1 MTYQFGGEGIER
13 AGVEMTNQVK
23 SNELA
28 GRENQ
33 GAERLIELTESAD
46 SATDED
52 VIELTDVFSSPEG
65 EEGGII
71 ELTQVVAEEEIT
83 DPMGPLMSA
92 EDDREAPIE
101 LAPAAP
107 HHAAEETF
115 GLAKGVPAKVASPE
129 NQTEDPEP
137 PESLLANA
145 EAFSALA
152 ATEAR
157 HESELLDFG
166 DLDLD
171 DADPQSV
178 ATLASAAPGEPEEAL
193 FLEDHEMLDFSNAAG
208 GETQD
213 AAGMGADIEG
223 RAPAQAAAETHGL
236 LDLEGFST
244 SPAETSLEGDEF
256 SNIFDDLTAGA
267 GVAAAADRREVSED
281 TGRAQTAMAP
291 QTSELPSA
299 RASEKHKS
307 GEMGDGEEKFILG
320 AGGIRMREKADDSP
334 QAPPAAAQ
342 AVTPAAQGSPPAD
355 ALMVSSAEVEAA
367 VERVVRRMFSERI
380 EAVLLE
386 VLEKAVLK
394 EIQRIKDTLLVGSS
408 ENDSR

>member
-1 MTYQFGGEGIER
+1 MTYQFGGEEIGR
-13 AGVEMTNQVK
+13 AGVGMTNQMK

-33 GAERLIELTESAD
+33 GAEPLIELTESAD

-52 VIELTDVFSSPEG
+52 VIELTDVFSAPEG

-71 ELTQVVAEEEIT
+71 ELTQVAAEEIP
-83 DPMGPLMSA
+83 DPMGPLMSV
-92 EDDREAPIE
+92 EDDHDAPIE
-101 LAPAAP
+101 QAPAAP
-107 HHAAEETF
+107 HHAAEDTLE
-115 GLAKGVPAKVASPE
+115 LAEGGPAAVVSPE

-137 PESLLANA
+137 PQSLLADA

-178 ATLASAAPGEPEEAL
+178 STPAGAAPGEPEEAL

-236 LDLEGFST
+236 LDLEDFST
-244 SPAETSLEGDEF
+244 PPAETSLEGDEF

-267 GVAAAADRREVSED
+267 GVAAAPAGQPPAADRREVPED
-281 TGRAQTAMAP
+281 TGRVQTAMAP
-291 QTSELPSA
+291 
-299 RASEKHKS
+299 EKHKS

-320 AGGIRMREKADDSP
+320 AGGIRMREKANDSA

-342 AVTPAAQGSPPAD
+342 AVTPAAQAAPPAD
-355 ALMVSSAEVEAA
+355 ALMVSPAQVEAA

-380 EAVLLE
+380 EAMLLE